1 MSDKGGK
8 KVKKAFLIVILT
20 IAAFGILNAE
30 TKLKMELWNRWT
42 YKMVDGDVEK
52 NELALKR
59 GYFRIEPKFSRN
71 IKGRFNVDFFSDEDG
86 LDGAGLK
93 IKYAYLDFNNLLP
106 IKDAKLTVGL
116 MKTYFGTIYDWDY
129 TVIDKDPSDKYK
141 FVSSTDYGF
150 GVFGYF
156 PKGYG
161 TYALA
166 VYNGEGYKKTG
177 GDINK
182 DLNYAANLRFTPVPG
197 VTIGG
202 SYMFKSKYDS
212 QIEDETAR
220 GDMVDNP
227 DREEYNLIAGVGKFA
242 YGPVSLLAQYLN
254 KVKSKPNMDDY
265 DDVTTTVMSF
275 MPVFKV
281 NNKIDIVGRY
291 DMYDPNTDEDDD
303 GYNIIIAGFNYHI
316 MRDSKNKPKL
326 FIQTNYEIKQYEHED
341 SEDESEI
348 LIQLRW
354 IFSETI
360 NKGK

>member
-1 MSDKGGK
+1 MRKT
-8 KVKKAFLIVILT
+8 ILT
-20 IAAFGILNAE
+20 LILIIVALGFLHAE

-42 YKMVDGDVEK
+42 YQMIDGDVTK
-52 NELALKR
+52 NEMALKR
-59 GYFRIEPKFSRN
+59 GYFRLEPKFSEN
-71 IKGRFNVDFFSDEDG
+71 IKGRFNVDFFSDDDDKVA
-86 LDGAGLK
+86 DGAGIK

-116 MKTYFGTIYDWDY
+116 MKTYFGTIYEWDY
-129 TVIDKDPSDKYK
+129 TTIDGDPSDKYK
-141 FVSSTDYGF
+141 FVSSTDFGLGVSGKIPNGF
-150 GVFGYF
+150 GS
-156 PKGYG
+156 
-161 TYALA
+161 YALA
-166 VYNGEGYKKTG
+166 VYNGEGYKKVG
-177 GDINK
+177 SNINK
-182 DLNYAANLRFTPVPG
+182 DMNYVANLRVTPING
-197 VTIGG
+197 VTLGG

-254 KVKSKPNMDDY
+254 KVKCKPNMDDY
-265 DDVTTTVMSF
+265 DDITTTVMSF

-291 DMYDPNTDEDDD
+291 DMYDPDTDTDDD
-303 GYNIIIAGFNYHI
+303 GYNAIVAGINYHI
-316 MRDSKNKPKL
+316 MRDAKNAPKL
-326 FIQTNYEIKQYEHED
+326 FIQTNYQLKQYEAED
-341 SEDESEI
+341 SDDESE
-348 LIQLRW
+348 LMVQLRW